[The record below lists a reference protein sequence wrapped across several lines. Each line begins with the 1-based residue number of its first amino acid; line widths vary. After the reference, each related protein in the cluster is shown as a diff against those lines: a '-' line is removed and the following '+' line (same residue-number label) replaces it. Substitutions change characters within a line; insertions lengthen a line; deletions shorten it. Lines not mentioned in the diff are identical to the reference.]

1 MRRRMAEFPIGTC
14 GPWQELYFFG
24 YILTC
29 YPGQSAFGQ
38 PRKSVQLG
46 YTLRTVEAGER
57 VNRCCSRKGWPC
69 HVFTRSEPLQSSCQ
83 VFQELNAEI
92 KRVYFDYR
100 PDLYD
105 AFDHNCNDLSPSY
118 FRHESLRTCH
128 IRLTLKLTN

>member
-1 MRRRMAEFPIGTC
+1 MAEFPIGTC

-46 YTLRTVEAGER
+46 YTLRTVE
-57 VNRCCSRKGWPC
+57 
-69 HVFTRSEPLQSSCQ
+69 
-83 VFQELNAEI
+83 ELNAEI

-118 FRHESLRTCH
+118 FRHENSGSSMKLSEPEH
-128 IRLTLKLTN
+128 AVSVDSLKLVLEDDEELHAGVSIAVAEQDG